1 MASANILI
9 GPRIQP
15 ALSREGVSTR
25 AMARQDNISATADYA
40 EEFDVVVLQETWLKE
55 NPFERL
61 LRDWRWET
69 IASRDPLGTR
79 GRNRGGFIFG
89 WRRNVPSRNIRSSL
103 EGNSEWVS
111 VELLVNG
118 RWIQVVGLYRHAST
132 RFEDLNIPFNRDLPI
147 LLVGD
152 MNARTA
158 DREASPAP
166 SQEGRRRSR
175 DMSLTSDR
183 EFLGFL
189 RENGLEIL
197 NGTVDG
203 DREGEFTHRHG
214 SNVQSTIDYATAN
227 EAMRQQVRELK
238 VDQTRRESDHFPLMV
253 SLGVVTGKGKE
264 TDIRNQRPKMTK
276 DEFSDLL
283 QQISLAIRDLVGF
296 EPDPKSLANEEE
308 LAALFC
314 ELMHGSTEENGQSQ
328 RQREESEERV
338 TEAEIDRI
346 IKGLSKRKAAGSD
359 GITAES
365 LIEGPEVLVK
375 LITETINTRSFP
387 ISQKERSDDPAMS
400 NVIAKV
406 WAQVILDRLQGEVDE
421 KKILPESQAGF
432 RRGRGPL
439 DNIYILDA
447 VVNERIRRGSNTFVT
462 FIDLKAAI
470 DTVDQ
475 ELLWDTLK
483 RRGVSEYIINWCK
496 DLYKVT
502 PIQLGNHSFFTTMGV
517 NQGCPLSRLLS
528 AIYLS
533 DIDLT
538 MQGAEAG
545 GVVMECGKLYTLA
558 YADDMALLAENPN
571 DMREMNRVLEGYLDR
586 KKLEL
591 NVGKTKVL
599 RFSNGGRLTKESW
612 KWKEQKL
619 KELKTFKYLGYT
631 FTSNGKPYS
640 HVKAVKEEAMRK
652 LEEVQGIGERR
663 FPNHFALRMQM
674 FDCLIGNGILYGAEI
689 YGWSQREELELVQ
702 RKYIKSILGL
712 KPSTNNSV
720 LYMETGRMPLHPKM
734 CLRALLYE
742 ERIKESPNPFLK
754 EALQFQRDRADR
766 RVVIDGA
773 GWNREEEL

>member
-1 MASANILI
+1 
-9 GPRIQP
+9 
-15 ALSREGVSTR
+15 
-25 AMARQDNISATADYA
+25 
-40 EEFDVVVLQETWLKE
+40 
-55 NPFERL
+55 
-61 LRDWRWET
+61 
-69 IASRDPLGTR
+69 
-79 GRNRGGFIFG
+79 
-89 WRRNVPSRNIRSSL
+89 
-103 EGNSEWVS
+103 
-111 VELLVNG
+111 
-118 RWIQVVGLYRHAST
+118 
-132 RFEDLNIPFNRDLPI
+132 
-147 LLVGD
+147 
-152 MNARTA
+152 
-158 DREASPAP
+158 
-166 SQEGRRRSR
+166 
-175 DMSLTSDR
+175 
-183 EFLGFL
+183 
-189 RENGLEIL
+189 
-197 NGTVDG
+197 
-203 DREGEFTHRHG
+203 
-214 SNVQSTIDYATAN
+214 
-227 EAMRQQVRELK
+227 
-238 VDQTRRESDHFPLMV
+238 
-253 SLGVVTGKGKE
+253 
-264 TDIRNQRPKMTK
+264 
-276 DEFSDLL
+276 
-283 QQISLAIRDLVGF
+283 
-296 EPDPKSLANEEE
+296 
-308 LAALFC
+308 
-314 ELMHGSTEENGQSQ
+314 
-328 RQREESEERV
+328 
-338 TEAEIDRI
+338 
-346 IKGLSKRKAAGSD
+346 
-359 GITAES
+359 
-365 LIEGPEVLVK
+365 
-375 LITETINTRSFP
+375 
-387 ISQKERSDDPAMS
+387 MS
-400 NVIAKV
+400 NIITKV

-483 RRGVSEYIINWCK
+483 RRGVSEYIINWCR

-502 PIQLGNHSFFTTMGV
+502 PIQLGNHSFFTTKGV

-571 DMREMNRVLEGYLDR
+571 DMRKMNRVLEGYLDR

-599 RFSNGGRLTKESW
+599 RFRKGGRLSQESW
-612 KWKEQKL
+612 TWKEESL
-619 KELKTFKYLGYT
+619 EEVKTFKYLGYT
-631 FTSNGKPYS
+631 FTSNGTPYS
-640 HVKAVKEEAMRK
+640 HVKAVEEEAMRK

-712 KPSTNNSV
+712 EPSTNNSV

-773 GWNREEEL
+773 GWNREEELCRWREGGEKWTEAYDRVYEVTRQNLRQNAEQR